1 MPNGA
6 ASALNQVLEQNS
18 KRWCPAVS
26 RVDNDF
32 WRWAP
37 LPRLLYPINW
47 FAKEVELRETV
58 QLYSNLTPEEI
69 MEIRLVVPLVGLAT
83 SLAWPTFAQS
93 KATGG
98 SQIVKQRDLLGVPD
112 ASAKFDEFLHKLKE
126 A

>member
-1 MPNGA
+1 
-6 ASALNQVLEQNS
+6 
-18 KRWCPAVS
+18 
-26 RVDNDF
+26 
-32 WRWAP
+32 
-37 LPRLLYPINW
+37 
-47 FAKEVELRETV
+47 
-58 QLYSNLTPEEI
+58 
-69 MEIRLVVPLVGLAT
+69 MEKRLVVSLVGLAT